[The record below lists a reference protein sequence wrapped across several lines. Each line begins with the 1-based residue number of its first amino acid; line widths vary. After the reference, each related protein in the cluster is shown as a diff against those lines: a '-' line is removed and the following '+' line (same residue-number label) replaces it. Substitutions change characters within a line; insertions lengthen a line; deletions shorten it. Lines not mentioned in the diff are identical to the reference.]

1 MARKRSKSPPFVML
15 PKWVVRSP
23 AWRALSANARAVYL
37 ELRDRFN
44 GHNNGMIGL
53 GVREAA
59 EATNMHKN
67 TANRAIIELEQAGFL
82 EPGTK
87 GAFRQN
93 GRRATEWLLT
103 ELPDDR
109 TGHAALKTFMSR
121 KIVSP
126 STGTISPSTGTQSR
140 KAEGKPP
147 LRPSTRTEAAKK
159 ADLASLQRDTSIST
173 IPPPAERAQDA
184 TEEAPP
190 QQGARPPEERT
201 SGGPIATAP
210 ASMPVSSSLLA
221 TRAMRDLVRQH
232 PKQEV
237 ATSGF
242 RSEALKA
249 KYADGVSK

>member
-1 MARKRSKSPPFVML
+1 MARKRAKSPPFVML

-67 TANRAIIELEQAGFL
+67 TANRAVAELEAAGFI
-82 EPGTK
+82 EPTTK

-126 STGTISPSTGTQSR
+126 STGTVSPHTGTQTLEPPQKAALCPSTGTETS
-140 KAEGKPP
+140 
-147 LRPSTRTEAAKK
+147 KK
-159 ADLASLQRDTSIST
+159 ADLASLQRDTSRST
-173 IPPPAERAQDA
+173 IPPGTETAQDA
-184 TEEAPP
+184 PEEAPP
-190 QQGARPPEERT
+190 AKGARSPEGRT
-201 SGGPIATAP
+201 SGGSIPDVSAP
-210 ASMPVSSSLLA
+210 PVSSSLLA
-221 TRAMRDLVRQH
+221 SKLMRGSPRPAPKPDYVPGNVSATLMAKLAMGGG
-232 PKQEV
+232 K
-237 ATSGF
+237 
-242 RSEALKA
+242 
-249 KYADGVSK
+249 

>member
-1 MARKRSKSPPFVML
+1 ML

-23 AWRALSANARAVYL
+23 AWRALSPNARAVYL
-37 ELRDRFN
+37 ELRERFN

-67 TANRAIIELEQAGFL
+67 TANRAISELESAGFI
-82 EPGTK
+82 EPTTK

-121 KIVSP
+121 KNISPPTGTVSP
-126 STGTISPSTGTQSR
+126 ATGTQNA
-140 KAEGKPP
+140 KAAKNAA
-147 LRPSTRTEAAKK
+147 LRPPTGTESAKN
-159 ADLASLQRDTSIST
+159 ADLVSLQRDTSRST
-173 IPPPAERAQDA
+173 ISPVPELAQDA

-190 QQGARPPEERT
+190 PSGARSPEERT
-201 SGGPIATAP
+201 SGVANVSLSLLTSRALRGAQVAP
-210 ASMPVSSSLLA
+210 SRPAYGGEVSPALKSLLA
-221 TRAMRDLVRQH
+221 T
-232 PKQEV
+232 
-237 ATSGF
+237 GG
-242 RSEALKA
+242 A
-249 KYADGVSK
+249 K